1 MPAITLP
8 AGITGLRAAP
18 SLSHSEVEAD
28 HPINSSTMARFLVVV
43 AAILSLASAW
53 QPSLDRRALL
63 KAIPAVGAGLVASP
77 LAASAGQ
84 NLGKSKDFDNNSQR
98 KTDFGCSTVD
108 DYFCKGGKLRNNAA
122 NSFTKGEV
130 DVAKYKADIKMLR
143 ENGGVK
149 MPDTTP
155 VVKKA

>member
-1 MPAITLP
+1 MIRP
-8 AGITGLRAAP
+8 GF
-18 SLSHSEVEAD
+18 LSGRIHHAHFVEVES
-28 HPINSSTMARFLVVV
+28 IKSMGRFIVVV

-143 ENGGVK
+143 DNGGVV
-149 MPDTTP
+149 MPDTKP
-155 VVKKA
+155 KKKA

>member
-1 MPAITLP
+1 MPDEPNT
-8 AGITGLRAAP
+8 AGRRWVSRAGEKMDHALSTFELDVTGLRCA
-18 SLSHSEVEAD
+18 
-28 HPINSSTMARFLVVV
+28 
-43 AAILSLASAW
+43 
-53 QPSLDRRALL
+53 
-63 KAIPAVGAGLVASP
+63 
-77 LAASAGQ
+77 
-84 NLGKSKDFDNNSQR
+84 
-98 KTDFGCSTVD
+98 DFGCSTVD

-155 VVKKA
+155 KVKKA